1 MSHDDISSTSPARK
15 KRTAQ
20 RVRQR
25 APAREHEIKVRL
37 SGAEYDRLKAKAAS
51 AGKPPAV
58 FLREH
63 FDEVQVR
70 HREDEHQR
78 NVLFNRWNGNLN
90 TIAKWV
96 NTYRHHADVKRVMG
110 QLKTLE
116 RELALIRQLWSKR

>member
-1 MSHDDISSTSPARK
+1 MTDALRPRPHRER
-15 KRTAQ
+15 RTAR

-37 SGAEYDRLKAKAAS
+37 SSAEYERLKAVAAS
-51 AGKPPAV
+51 MGKPPAV

-78 NVLFNRWNGNLN
+78 NALLNRWNGNLN
-90 TIAKWV
+90 MIAKWV
-96 NTYRHHADVKRVMG
+96 NTYREHADVRHVIR

-116 RELALIRQLWSKR
+116 RELSLIRRMWSKP